1 MHKFYYTYKITLL
14 KGSLTG
20 HYYFGKHIAK
30 KLNDGYTG
38 SGRIIRNYFKKYPK
52 IEGITYVKSILQFY
66 NDEEELNEAEEFLIG
81 DLFEKDPLCLN
92 LCRGGKAPKGFKHS
106 DEAKRKI
113 SDSKLGHN
121 VSDETRN
128 KISCSLKGYDSPMK
142 GKHLSKE
149 AKEKIRE
156 ANLGKQHSKETKLK
170 LSESLKGYH
179 WKKDPETGK
188 RIYYKNKKL

>member
-1 MHKFYYTYKITLL
+1 MHNFYYTYKITLL

-20 HYYFGKHIAK
+20 HYYFGKHITK
-30 KLNDGYTG
+30 KLNDGYAG
-38 SGRIIRNYFKKYPK
+38 SGRIIRDYFKKYPK
-52 IEGITYVKSILQFY
+52 IEGVTYVKEILHFY
-66 NDEEELNEAEEFLIG
+66 NDEDELNEAEEILIG
-81 DLFEKDPLCLN
+81 DLFEKDNLCLN

-106 DEAKRKI
+106 EETRKQI
-113 SDSKLGHN
+113 SNSKLGHN

-156 ANLGKQHSKETKLK
+156 FNLGKQHSEETKLK

-188 RIYYKNKKL
+188 RIYYKNNE